1 MDGGPTGPDYGVLQT
16 CEINTKVQLSNLRYR
31 PPRRPDSFCSL
42 QVKRPSLAMA
52 IGHGISAH
60 KMSNYNYMCF
70 DNNIVLFIFVSIMWR
85 TYLKFYRRHYHL
97 VLNRISINKSMSQ
110 KFSTLGEWPIV
121 IVNKKSN
128 VNDKFLWEP
137 IKICLLNCFKKY
149 CKTYFICS
157 IIQSPVISLSWAWE
171 KWKGKSKWVTS

>member
-1 MDGGPTGPDYGVLQT
+1 MFLEAHQDSLIKHPNFFIKTILLIKTRRRECRNFFYDFISQLIRKEAMAHGEWNDIWMVVPLGQIMESLQT

-70 DNNIVLFIFVSIMWR
+70 DNNIVLFIFVSIM
-85 TYLKFYRRHYHL
+85 
-97 VLNRISINKSMSQ
+97 
-110 KFSTLGEWPIV
+110 
-121 IVNKKSN
+121 
-128 VNDKFLWEP
+128 
-137 IKICLLNCFKKY
+137 
-149 CKTYFICS
+149 
-157 IIQSPVISLSWAWE
+157 
-171 KWKGKSKWVTS
+171 

>member
-52 IGHGISAH
+52 NGHRISAH

-70 DNNIVLFIFVSIMWR
+70 DNNIVLFIFVSIMSR

-97 VLNRISINKSMSQ
+97 VLNSISINKSMSQ
-110 KFSTLGEWPIV
+110 KIFTLGEWPIV
-121 IVNKKSN
+121 IVSKKSN
-128 VNDKFLWEP
+128 VNDKFL
-137 IKICLLNCFKKY
+137 
-149 CKTYFICS
+149 
-157 IIQSPVISLSWAWE
+157 
-171 KWKGKSKWVTS
+171 